1 MTEFVLSDNQELS
14 SFAIE
19 HLLDA
24 VADKRIYRAP
34 DKTELVD
41 RLKTNPAS
49 VVILDYTLF
58 DFNDVETMLI
68 MGERFPKSTWILL
81 SEELTEVFLR
91 SVIYGSHNMSIL
103 FKDSPLKEIREAI
116 LYAVKGERYIC
127 QRVTE
132 ILLMQRQ
139 REEEIPS
146 KLTST
151 EIEIVKAIAQGK
163 TTKEIAAERFSSIHT
178 INTHRKNIFRKLGV
192 NTAHEAVK
200 VAVRSGLIDTSE
212 YYI

>member
-1 MTEFVLSDNQELS
+1 MTAFILSDNQELS

-19 HLLDA
+19 HLLDGIA
-24 VADKRIYRAP
+24 EKEISHAP
-34 DKTELVD
+34 DKAELVEQLQKSPD
-41 RLKTNPAS
+41 G
-49 VVILDYTLF
+49 VVIIDYTLF
-58 DFNDVETMLI
+58 DFNDVGTMLI
-68 MGERFPKSTWILL
+68 IGERFPKSRWVLL
-81 SEELTEVFLR
+81 SDELTESFLR
-91 SVIYGSHNMSIL
+91 SVIYDSRSMSIL
-103 FKDSPLKEIREAI
+103 FKDSPLDEIRDAI
-116 LYAVKGERYIC
+116 QYAIKGERYIC

-139 REEEIPS
+139 REEDIPC
-146 KLTST
+146 KLTLT
-151 EIEIVKAIAQGK
+151 EVEIVKAIAQGK